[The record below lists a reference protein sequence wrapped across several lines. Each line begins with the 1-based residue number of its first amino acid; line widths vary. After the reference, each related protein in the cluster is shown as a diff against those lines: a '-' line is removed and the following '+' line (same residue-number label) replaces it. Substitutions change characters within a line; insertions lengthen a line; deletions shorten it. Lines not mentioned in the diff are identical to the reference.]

1 MPPHRLT
8 TSRKIELE
16 IGTIVATDMIIAK
29 GDASNEKIVGQVERF
44 FSDDR
49 RSSCVVEVH
58 MYRRIAEH
66 VNAVVISE
74 WAVNDPQQIFID
86 ASMVVGTVVFV
97 RHKRDQI
104 LVIEPSFL

>member
-1 MPPHRLT
+1 
-8 TSRKIELE
+8 
-16 IGTIVATDMIIAK
+16 
-29 GDASNEKIVGQVERF
+29 
-44 FSDDR
+44 
-49 RSSCVVEVH
+49 